1 MPHRTL
7 APAIAVIVLA
17 FSAEPAGQRYA
28 TFRDPHSQQVF
39 RAGRQQLGG
48 EASIEG
54 LRGFVMKGVARTID
68 ERGAPAVR
76 DVEIRVL
83 LPDHY
88 LRIETAEGF
97 ERRTGF
103 AGRALLSEIRS
114 GSSVERPPENLT
126 ASLVRTE
133 RSRLARLLL
142 GSLLGTSSDLWLT
155 FRWTARNAEMSRE
168 VLGTIVSVDTGAP
181 PILDVLG
188 KDFFSRLF
196 LNSRRVPIRLEYVA
210 GERDAITM
218 CFGDRRPVDGLL
230 WPHRITTSR
239 DGETIDDL
247 FLDQIVVNPPL
258 SAEDFER

>member
-1 MPHRTL
+1 MPDRTL
-7 APAIAVIVLA
+7 ALATTVIVLA
-17 FSAEPAGQRYA
+17 FAGAPAAQRYA

-48 EASIEG
+48 EASIED
-54 LRGFVMKGVARTID
+54 LRGFVMKGLVRTTD
-68 ERGAPAVR
+68 ERGAPVIR
-76 DVEIRVL
+76 NVEIRVL

-88 LRIETAEGF
+88 VRIESAEGF

-103 AGRALLSEIRS
+103 AGRSLLSEIRS
-114 GSSVERPPENLT
+114 GSSVERPPEDMT
-126 ASLVRTE
+126 AALVRTE

-142 GSLLGTSSDLWLT
+142 GSLLATSSDLWLT
-155 FRWTARNAEMSRE
+155 LRWTARNAEMSRE

-196 LNSRRVPIRLEYVA
+196 LNSQRVPLRLEYAA

-218 CFGDRRPVDGLL
+218 AFDDRRPADGLL
-230 WPHRITTSR
+230 WPHRITTTR
-239 DGETIDDL
+239 GGETIDDL
-247 FLDQIVVNPPL
+247 FLDEIVVNPPL
-258 SAEDFER
+258 TGDDFVR